1 MRLLTAGS
9 LVRAQQGEPKQKP
22 LLSIKTKEVF
32 VYYNA
37 LGSRKS
43 RTWDTLRASCP
54 LDRYFPTRGSLLDHQ
69 PVISYVAKEDFQW
82 IRAALSGYEK
92 DSPLSSVLQ
101 YLLPYADGYTGFWYH
116 PLVYPTPSRRCRNSR
131 ATAPC
136 VCGSASTRTSYIIL
150 WPPSDLVQYN
160 ANRMLWYSRFPRPLF
175 RRVRRRA

>member
-37 LGSRKS
+37 LGSRKI
-43 RTWDTLRASCP
+43 RTRDTLRASCP

-69 PVISYVAKEDFQW
+69 PVISYVAKGDFQW
-82 IRAALSGYEK
+82 IWAALSGYEK

-101 YLLPYADGYTGFWYH
+101 YPLPYADGYTGFWYNPLSIQH
-116 PLVYPTPSRRCRNSR
+116 PLAAVEIPVRQHLVF
-131 ATAPC
+131 AVQQAQ
-136 VCGSASTRTSYIIL
+136 GHRTSFYL
-150 WPPSDLVQYN
+150 AQYN